1 MKPKILTFDIE
12 ISPNITY
19 CWGFYEQNVI
29 EVVKPWYVLTI
40 AYKWADEKKARVLKL
55 SDYPLFNTDHQDDRD
70 LVKDFWD
77 VLDKADI
84 VVGQNSDAF
93 DIKKMNTRFLIHGLP
108 PPSNYKT
115 VDTKKTS
122 KKHFSFINNKLDNL
136 GTELGLGGKMH
147 HEGFDLWKK
156 CMAGDRKAFDR
167 MAKYNIR
174 DVYLTEKVYLAQ
186 RPYMSGHPNVNA
198 YTEKEGCRNCASEK
212 VIFRGFMYTANGK
225 KRRWSCNDCGAWTSD
240 SKTVSTTSKR

>member
-12 ISPNITY
+12 ISPNVTY

-55 SDYPLFNTDHQDDRD
+55 SDYPLFETDHQDDKD
-70 LVKDFWD
+70 LVKDFWE

-93 DIKKMNTRFLIHGLP
+93 DIKKMNTRFLLHGLP
-108 PPSNYKT
+108 PPSHYKT

-167 MAKYNIR
+167 MAKYNVR

-198 YTEKEGCRNCASEK
+198 YTEKEGCRNCASER